1 MRLAFSCRRS
11 LRARMIPAGAKAQT
25 KSPTHRLIDST
36 GPTDTN
42 AAALPPLRWPL
53 LAAVGVAAYSGL
65 LSLQGL
71 GHAAAWQQRLLLM
84 ACFLLAAL
92 PLMLWQRAL
101 WRRGSGRAVTAL
113 LLLLASG
120 VAALASNGLLAL
132 WNALGSGVPVD
143 WGWATLL
150 RGRGP
155 DGIWMALL
163 VHAALHAASNHAWAL
178 QAERLRSARALQLA
192 REAELRALRYQLQP
206 HFLFNTL
213 NAVSALSTAR
223 KHGAAREL
231 ISDLA
236 DHLRST
242 LQADDRLLVPLADEL
257 AHTETY
263 LAIEKRRLGQRLQ
276 LQQQLAPDLLA
287 QPMPRWLL
295 QPLVENALRR
305 GIAQRPEGGLLRL
318 QLQHEGAEL
327 LLQLDNPVA
336 DASIG
341 AVHGHGIGYRNVRA
355 RLALLFPGRHRF
367 DAGPVPGG
375 YRVQVRWPAAALW
388 QPGCGWPW
396 STPSR
401 WRGWAWRHACRL
413 CRAARW
419 WASSPM
425 RRPPGPR
432 WQRGCIGRC
441 KPSTC

>member
-25 KSPTHRLIDST
+25 KSLTHRLIDST

-53 LAAVGVAAYSGL
+53 LAAVGVAACSGL
-65 LSLQGL
+65 LSLQAL

-92 PLMLWQRAL
+92 PLTLWQ
-101 WRRGSGRAVTAL
+101 RGSGRVVTAL

-143 WGWATLL
+143 WGWVTLL

-163 VHAALHAASNHAWAL
+163 VHAALHAALNHAWAL
-178 QAERLRSARALQLA
+178 QAERLHSARALQLA
-192 REAELRALRYQLQP
+192 REAELRALCYQLLP

-213 NAVSALSTAR
+213 NAVSALSTAG
-223 KHGAAREL
+223 KHGAVREL

-242 LQADDRLLVPLADEL
+242 LEADDRLLVPLAGEL
-257 AHTETY
+257 VHTETY
-263 LAIEKRRLGQRLQ
+263 LAIERRRLGQRLQ
-276 LQQQLAPDLLA
+276 LQQQLAPDLLV

-295 QPLVENALRR
+295 QPLVENALCH

-318 QLQHEGAEL
+318 QLQREGAEL
-327 LLQLDNPVA
+327 GLQLDNPVA

-341 AVHGHGIGYRNVRA
+341 AVHGHGIGHRNVRA

-367 DAGPVPGG
+367 EAGPVPGG
-375 YRVQVRWPAAALW
+375 YRVQVRWPAAAL
-388 QPGCGWPW
+388 
-396 STPSR
+396 
-401 WRGWAWRHACRL
+401 
-413 CRAARW
+413 
-419 WASSPM
+419 
-425 RRPPGPR
+425 
-432 WQRGCIGRC
+432 
-441 KPSTC
+441 

>member
-53 LAAVGVAAYSGL
+53 LAAVGVAACSGL
-65 LSLQGL
+65 LSLQAL

-92 PLMLWQRAL
+92 PLTLWQ
-101 WRRGSGRAVTAL
+101 RGSGRVVTAL

-163 VHAALHAASNHAWAL
+163 VHAALHAALNHAWAL
-178 QAERLRSARALQLA
+178 QAERLHSARALQLA
-192 REAELRALRYQLQP
+192 REAELRALRYQLLP

-213 NAVSALSTAR
+213 NAVSALSTAG
-223 KHGAAREL
+223 KHGAVREL

-242 LQADDRLLVPLADEL
+242 LEADDRLLVPLAGEL
-257 AHTETY
+257 VHTETY
-263 LAIEKRRLGQRLQ
+263 LAIERRRLGQRLQ
-276 LQQQLAPDLLA
+276 LQQQLAPDLLV

-295 QPLVENALRR
+295 QPLVENALCH

-318 QLQHEGAEL
+318 QLQREGAEL
-327 LLQLDNPVA
+327 GLQLDNPVA

-341 AVHGHGIGYRNVRA
+341 AVHGHGIGHRNVRA

-367 DAGPVPGG
+367 EAGPVPGG
-375 YRVQVRWPAAALW
+375 YRVQVRWLAAAL
-388 QPGCGWPW
+388 
-396 STPSR
+396 
-401 WRGWAWRHACRL
+401 
-413 CRAARW
+413 
-419 WASSPM
+419 
-425 RRPPGPR
+425 
-432 WQRGCIGRC
+432 
-441 KPSTC
+441 